1 MNLRFAV
8 AALALLIAGCPSG
21 PDPRQP
27 PDIDLSNARRL
38 EAEGKPLEAVVEHAR
53 LVDELTASGRSDARA
68 HAAWARILA
77 SLHRLKAGERL
88 AQASAETR
96 MQCESLRD
104 WCSTAGQGL
113 TSTGAAGHWSKVLSL
128 GSEPAVLAEAAGA
141 IADLFEEKADVPALR
156 RGRLEPAEG
165 LSESLYRRSLIQA
178 SSDYARY
185 AVSRAPGTAAK
196 ARAVRLLRRLAKE
209 LRDASSRTDA
219 LPVPKARWAEQAD
232 GAEAMAVALGSA
244 QGGDPAVTND
254 LRREI
259 ESDTNALMQSATE
272 NLNKANDLLSRRA
285 DESEIL
291 DSLERALRHL
301 VAARESL
308 VEPSPNQK
316 RALDV
321 MSIAADALRHQAFQD

>member
-1 MNLRFAV
+1 MAGKLAP
-8 AALALLIAGCPSG
+8 AALALLLAGCPSG
-21 PDPRQP
+21 PDAAQP
-27 PDIDLSNARRL
+27 PEVDLSTARRL
-38 EAEGKPLEAVVEHAR
+38 ESEGKTLEAVVELAR

-88 AQASAETR
+88 ALASAETR
-96 MQCESLRD
+96 KQCESLKD
-104 WCSTAGQGL
+104 WCSSVGQGL
-113 TSTGAAGHWSKVLSL
+113 TSTGAVGHWSKVLSL

-141 IADLFEEKADVPALR
+141 IADLFEEKADTPGLR
-156 RGRLEPAEG
+156 RGRLDLVEG

-185 AVSRAPGTAAK
+185 AVSRAPGSATK

-209 LRDASSRTDA
+209 LREVASQSGV
-219 LPVPKARWAEQAD
+219 LPVPKARWSDQAE
-232 GAEAMAVALGSA
+232 GAEALAAALESA
-244 QGGDPAVTND
+244 QGADPGVTND
-254 LRREI
+254 LRREV
-259 ESDTNALMQSATE
+259 ESDTNALMLSATE
-272 NLNKANDLLSRRA
+272 QLNKANDLLSRRA
-285 DESEIL
+285 DEAEIL
-291 DSLERALRHL
+291 DSLERALRHF

-308 VEPSPNQK
+308 VEPSPNQR